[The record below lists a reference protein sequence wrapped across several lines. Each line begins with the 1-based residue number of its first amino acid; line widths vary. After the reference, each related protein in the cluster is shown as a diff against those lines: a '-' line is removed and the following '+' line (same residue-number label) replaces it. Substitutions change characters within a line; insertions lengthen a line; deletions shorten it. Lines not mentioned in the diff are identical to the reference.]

1 MRVRECPKTPSQHKT
16 KNMEHKSSMHVNI
29 AQGNSEAH
37 NKREEKL
44 DYVYEDLTKNN
55 ESWEL
60 STISNRLNHIK
71 EHCLKQSGRKL
82 QKNAEPIREAVVNIK
97 STTTMT
103 DLIYLSERLKKE
115 LKIEVFQIHIHRDE
129 GKSRDELNNH
139 AHLVIDWQDKDKGT
153 TLKFNKQ
160 GLSEMQNIV
169 SEMLDMERG
178 KTSDKKHLMALQYK
192 NEQEALKLAELKLKT
207 AELSTKLE
215 NLTKDTGEV
224 SNRLEATK
232 TELSNE
238 VDKFAKAKD
247 LNNSIESNAKT
258 FIEKSFFG
266 IDVEKTTEN
275 ISELLAANA
284 QFKKDNTILK
294 NEVGVLNREISELRD
309 VKQELNAVK
318 HLVAISILNNRYKL
332 NGFNEWQKEKIIN
345 DTQIQNFI
353 NTNNKAFERRA
364 AELTRDPSKG
374 L

>member
-1 MRVRECPKTPSQHKT
+1 
-16 KNMEHKSSMHVNI
+16 MEHKSSMHVNI

-60 STISNRLNHIK
+60 STISNRINHIK

-103 DLIYLSERLKKE
+103 DLRYLSERLKKE

-207 AELSTKLE
+207 TELSTKLE
-215 NLTKDTGEV
+215 NLTKNTSEV
-224 SNRLEATK
+224 SSRLEATK
-232 TELSNE
+232 IELSNE
-238 VDKFAKAKD
+238 VDKFAKMKD
-247 LNNSIESNAKT
+247 VNNSIEISAKDM
-258 FIEKSFFG
+258 IVSSWG
-266 IDVEKTTEN
+266 IINMEKTTEN
-275 ISELLAANA
+275 ITQLIKENSLMKGQNQSLKARFDNVMDERSTLIRENSQMKAQIMDLTKFKEIAAKAILQPRFNKS
-284 QFKKDNTILK
+284 FKEEYIKSLRLDNDFDNLYK
-294 NEVGVLNREISELRD
+294 KHEHNYQNPPKQDQNRSMDR
-309 VKQELNAVK
+309 
-318 HLVAISILNNRYKL
+318 
-332 NGFNEWQKEKIIN
+332 GG
-345 DTQIQNFI
+345 
-353 NTNNKAFERRA
+353 
-364 AELTRDPSKG
+364 PS

>member
-1 MRVRECPKTPSQHKT
+1 MQA
-16 KNMEHKSSMHVNI
+16 
-29 AQGNSEAH
+29 AQGHSEAH
-37 NKREEKL
+37 NKREQKL

-55 ESWEL
+55 ESWEKDK
-60 STISNRLNHIK
+60 ISDRMKEIK
-71 EHCLKQSGRKL
+71 SLCVEKSGRKL
-82 QKNAEPIREAVVNIK
+82 QKNATPVREAVVNIK
-97 STTTMT
+97 STTSMD
-103 DLIYLSERLKKE
+103 DLKRMAERLKKE
-115 LKIEVFQIHIHRDE
+115 HKIDAFQIHIHRDE
-129 GKSRDELNNH
+129 GKSREELNNH
-139 AHLVIDWQDKDKGT
+139 AHILFDIQDKDKGT
-153 TLKFNKQ
+153 TLKFNKLD
-160 GLSEMQNIV
+160 LSEIQTIV
-169 SEMLDMERG
+169 SESLEMERG
-178 KTSDKKHLMALQYK
+178 ANSSKKHLSSLQYK

-266 IDVEKTTEN
+266 VDVEKTTEN

-294 NEVGVLNREISELRD
+294 NEVGVLKTQISELRD
-309 VKQELNAVK
+309 VKAELNAVK
-318 HLVAISILNNRYKL
+318 HLVAVSLLNNKYKL
-332 NGFNEWQKEKIIN
+332 NGFNDWQQEKIK
-345 DTQIQNFI
+345 DSVIQNFI
-353 NTNNKAFERRA
+353 SINDNRFERRA
-364 AELTRDPSKG
+364 AELRRDPGITKDPTSKG

>member
-1 MRVRECPKTPSQHKT
+1 MDVVR
-16 KNMEHKSSMHVNI
+16 
-29 AQGNSEAH
+29 GNSEAH

-44 DYVYEDLTKNN
+44 DYVHEDLTKNN
-55 ESWEL
+55 ESWEKDK
-60 STISNRLNHIK
+60 ISDRLQAIK
-71 EHCLKQSGRKL
+71 SLCVEKSGRKL

-97 STTTMT
+97 PNTTMV
-103 DLIYLSERLKKE
+103 DLRYLSERLKEE
-115 LKIEVFQIHIHRDE
+115 LKIEAFQIHIHRDE
-129 GKSRDELNNH
+129 GYGRKKEELNWH
-139 AHLVIDWQDKDKGT
+139 AHIVFDIQDKEKGT
-153 TLKFNKQ
+153 TLKFNKYD
-160 GLSEMQNIV
+160 LSKMQDIV
-169 SEMLDMERG
+169 AEMLVMERG
-178 KTSDKKHLMALQYK
+178 KTSSKKHLNSLQYK
-192 NEQEALKLAELKLKT
+192 NEQEALKLAELQLKT

-215 NLTKDTGEV
+215 SLTKYTGEV

-364 AELTRDPSKG
+364 AELTKDPGITKDQSKG
-374 L
+374 PATPPL